1 MTAYEFGDV
10 VLEPVVATLEQGL
23 VLRRLGRLDERDQRS
38 LRGVLGEI
46 LGP

>member
-10 VLEPVVATLEQGL
+10 VLKPVIATREQGL
-23 VLRRLGRLDERDQRS
+23 VLRRLGGLDERD